1 MNTLTEVINKGVP
14 VETPITLST
23 NDILKICE
31 NKSRLESIIKR
42 NFEKYME
49 FLKTKTPTEDIEI
62 FNTLGIIT
70 DKNSLEKKFCFAPSG
85 FAASIFV
92 NLNVDNVCRTQ
103 EIEAPIMSF
112 TQEELE
118 KYIQEKANPRLE
130 KLAQVRSEK
139 ELRKEFPAIH
149 IKYKEQDRLVRQI
162 AQSLKTLK
170 KSKTSILTKLEV
182 NKQLIDSLNILGI
195 KNEEELQKSGG
206 ILSIE
211 NFCTRYRTCLQG
223 LVDNTEE
230 IINYIV
236 THPINLNQ
244 LSQEDSE
251 KLSLYVANQF
261 LRTCEMVEEK
271 DKQRY
276 LYLITTYF
284 NENSKRK
291 TDDKTSIVIGK
302 VENGA
307 IGLKT
312 KGHIITPK
320 RVYER
325 YKKLV
330 IENPELH
337 VVDFDTIDFSG
348 MSLQQVEEFMIEY
361 MKDLKANWEIIPNS
375 QMKDKLPTYAP
386 KTSSNLSEEEKE
398 RRQQKLLD
406 LYIDKKEFY
415 DSTDP
420 FFRIVGKNT
429 FEGYVGHIYTNGT
442 VVLDKFFENQQTGRV
457 ANGEAIYVMNISD
470 FYRLSNLPKQE
481 LIYNPNC
488 KRIYHSG
495 DWKERVKEKIEGTTT
510 TKTAEEL
517 KCLIK
522 SGKVGE

>member
-1 MNTLTEVINKGVP
+1 MNTLTEAINKGVP

-23 NDILKICE
+23 NDILKICK
-31 NKSRLESIIKR
+31 NKRRLESIIKI
-42 NFEKYME
+42 NFKKYME
-49 FLKTKTPTEDIEI
+49 FLKTKTSTEDIEI

-70 DKNSLEKKFCFAPSG
+70 DKDSLEKKFCFAPSG

-92 NLNVDNVCRTQ
+92 NLNVDNICRTQ

-118 KYIQEKANPRLE
+118 RYIQEKANPRLE
-130 KLAQVRSEK
+130 KLSQVQSEK

-149 IKYKEQDRLVRQI
+149 LKYKEQDRLVRQI
-162 AQSLKTLK
+162 AKSLKELK
-170 KSKTSILTKLEV
+170 QSNASILTKLQV
-182 NKQLIDSLNILGI
+182 NKQLIDSLNLLGI
-195 KNEEELQKSGG
+195 KNEEELQQSHG

-211 NFCTRYRTCLQG
+211 NFCTRYKKCLQG
-223 LVDNTEE
+223 LVDNTQE
-230 IINYIV
+230 IINYMV
-236 THPINLNQ
+236 TYPINLDQ

-251 KLSLYVANQF
+251 KISLYVANQF

-284 NENSKRK
+284 NEDRQRK

-302 VENGA
+302 VENDA
-307 IGLKT
+307 MGLKS
-312 KGHIITPK
+312 KGHRITPK
-320 RVYER
+320 QVYER
-325 YKKLV
+325 YKQLV
-330 IENPELH
+330 IEHTELH
-337 VVDFDTIDFSG
+337 IVDFDTIDFSG

-375 QMKDKLPTYAP
+375 QMGKEVSTYFP
-386 KTSSNLSEEEKE
+386 KNSSNLSEEEKQ
-398 RRQQKLLD
+398 RRKQKLLD

-429 FEGYVGHIYTNGT
+429 FEGYIGHIYTNGT
-442 VVLDKFFENQQTGRV
+442 VVLDKFFENQETGRV

-495 DWKERVKEKIEGTTT
+495 DWRERVKEKIEGNNT

-522 SGKVGE
+522 SGKVGK